1 MSQGQDP
8 KVLVFDSLLPPQG
21 QGFLKVRHCSSHRE
35 LSLRPISAQLALSPL
50 HGPPHL
56 YSLTALPRISLPAIS
71 LSTHTHIPQAGCDLP
86 LL

>member
-21 QGFLKVRHCSSHRE
+21 QGFLKVRRCSSHRE
-35 LSLRPISAQLALSPL
+35 LSLQPISAQLALSPL
-50 HGPPHL
+50 CGPPHL
-56 YSLTALPRISLPAIS
+56 YSLTALPHISPPTS
-71 LSTHTHIPQAGCDLP
+71 LSQHTHTPQAGCDLS